1 MWTNIRWGVLYKND
15 ATHCML
21 YVERHTEPVWHFYDH
36 ALAPLVPRPSPWR
49 SKRPSSSTPTCW
61 WQKQWLSGKQSLP
74 LRSCSRKH
82 RYVTLVMVKMWSELH
97 EDSTSLCVD
106 WLLNAHIRHKGKARI
121 PGSDVLFKR
130 TVNFLSWLSIK
141 RLRGDPNHIW
151 TTLKTYSNNK
161 NC

>member
-1 MWTNIRWGVLYKND
+1 MWTNIRWGVLYRND

-97 EDSTSLCVD
+97 EDSTPLHWTD
-106 WLLNAHIRHKGKARI
+106 ILGTKGKH
-121 PGSDVLFKR
+121 GSLGQMCCLKGLLISCLDCQ
-130 TVNFLSWLSIK
+130 LSDYVETQIIYG
-141 RLRGDPNHIW
+141 RL
-151 TTLKTYSNNK
+151 
-161 NC
+161 